1 VSLLHAGSYTLR
13 AYSIIPEH
21 WPTVPPQH
29 LAEIDP
35 RAIPAL
41 DLPPPQKIG
50 SPSFFFI
57 FFSSFFQ
64 CSTTPLPPRILTHDG
79 PCFKLADQSPKP
91 LGHRNWPRI
100 LFLLDLWWGGGGGC
114 RCKPVICLRN
124 ARFLCQRTNVPRIP
138 WLYPR
143 GNYSLVGERIGINL
157 LYGKLS
163 MRI

>member
-100 LFLLDLWWGGGGGC
+100 LFLLDLWWGGGGGGRVPVYTC
-114 RCKPVICLRN
+114 DLPPKRSLSLSEDKCSPNSMAVSQRKLFFGRGKDRDKPFV
-124 ARFLCQRTNVPRIP
+124 
-138 WLYPR
+138 W
-143 GNYSLVGERIGINL
+143 
-157 LYGKLS
+157 
-163 MRI
+163 